1 MRSIATV
8 LLFVVASASSV
19 SAQQQQK
26 PQTQP
31 TKTTQ
36 QPPQKDSWSMDH
48 GHAADA
54 AAAREAAAAKAKA
67 EAKAPDEPLKPSQ
80 STDFSVNGDN
90 MISSAP
96 PKTPEEQKLEAQAR
110 AAWEARCRPTVIA
123 DREGLRRIRYAEP
136 DCDLSSFNTA
146 GTH

>member
-1 MRSIATV
+1 MRSIAAV
-8 LLFVVASASSV
+8 LLFVAANASSV

-54 AAAREAAAAKAKA
+54 AAASEAAAAKAKA
-67 EAKAPDEPLKPSQ
+67 DAKAPDGPLKPSQ

-90 MISSAP
+90 IISSAP
-96 PKTPEEQKLEAQAR
+96 PRTSEEQKLQAQAR
-110 AAWEARCRPTVIA
+110 SAWEARCRPTVIA
-123 DREGLRRIRYAEP
+123 DREGLRRTRYAEP
-136 DCDLSSFNTA
+136 DCDLLSLNTA

>member
-1 MRSIATV
+1 MRNIATV

-54 AAAREAAAAKAKA
+54 AAREAAAAKAKA
-67 EAKAPDEPLKPSQ
+67 EAKAPGEPLKPSQ
-80 STDFSVNGDN
+80 STDFSVNADN
-90 MISSAP
+90 LISPAP
-96 PKTPEEQKLEAQAR
+96 PKTPEEQMLEAQAR